1 MNPICIAS
9 FCFELGLELELGSLF
24 LAAVGAMA
32 TVLHHR
38 QQKARQEQRER
49 HHQELCVLQG
59 RLCAEPEVALAL
71 GGANGNGAAPGRREP
86 LPGSNGR
93 HHSRARSG
101 ELVVPV
107 S

>member
-32 TVLHHR
+32 TLLHHR
-38 QQKARQEQRER
+38 QQKARHEQRER

-59 RLCAEPEVALAL
+59 RLCPEPVVALAL
-71 GGANGNGAAPGRREP
+71 GGANGNGAGRNRQKP

-93 HHSRARSG
+93 HHPRARSG
-101 ELVVPV
+101 ELVVPA